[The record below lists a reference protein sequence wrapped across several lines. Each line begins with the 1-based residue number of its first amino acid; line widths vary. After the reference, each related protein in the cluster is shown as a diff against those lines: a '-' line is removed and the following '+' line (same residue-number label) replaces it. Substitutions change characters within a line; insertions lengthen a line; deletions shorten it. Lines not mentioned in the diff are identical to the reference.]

1 MRKLICL
8 SVLMLVVLVGC
19 SDNQDTGEIDVLRST
34 VELQKDQ
41 ITTIRELVSVIN
53 LSNEELK
60 MVLQANQLKL
70 DKVFSGQLEVN
81 QTVENL
87 VKENESIE
95 KRFENLVDSVETLVK
110 ENESME
116 KRFENLV
123 DTDDLDPLVKSV
135 ENLAKE
141 NDLIEKRFE
150 ALDGNGDNGDFDVLS
165 EAVKNLSSQINDL
178 KPELNEGIESLKDQ
192 FNQFVKD
199 NGDLA
204 PQVAKLDKRVQ
215 ELAAQLN
222 VLDKK
227 GNGAVVDVA
236 AQKQEIEKLI
246 SQLQDKDGRIRSIA
260 AEALGVIGEGAVDAT
275 SALIQALKDQ
285 DVHGNT
291 AWALGKMGMG
301 AVPLLVLA
309 LKDPS
314 AQVRSSVASAL
325 GAIGSKD
332 AVPALI
338 QALKDESI
346 GVRRGAAEALR
357 EIGSKDAVLALIQ
370 ALELRPYSVGFHFY
384 MVGILGGIGEDAVP
398 ALIQALK
405 DESIGVRRGAA
416 EALVTIESEDAVPAL
431 VKAFQD
437 PEAWV
442 RYSVLRALVTIES
455 EDAVPV
461 LALALKDKG
470 QGPGPGP
477 SYNIYNYAVEELR
490 KMGTRAVGA
499 VPALIQALKDPDSRV
514 SNSVAVELLVSIGKG
529 AVPALI
535 QALKDEDNFQQEDVS
550 NPSVYRESVCYSAM
564 KALSGI
570 GEEAIDAVPALIPL
584 LQDHNRFVRSDAT
597 GVLGSIGKGA
607 VPALIQALKGEDKLG
622 DRGRGRVNA
631 MKALS
636 RIGEEAIDAV
646 PALISLLQ
654 DKDQDEDVRSDVA
667 GVLGNIGSKDA
678 VLALIQVFKDVNEVH
693 HIRSKAGSALHTIG
707 TPEALAAV
715 N

>member
-346 GVRRGAAEALR
+346 GVRRGAAEAL
-357 EIGSKDAVLALIQ
+357 
-370 ALELRPYSVGFHFY
+370 
-384 MVGILGGIGEDAVP
+384 
-398 ALIQALK
+398 
-405 DESIGVRRGAA
+405 
-416 EALVTIESEDAVPAL
+416 VTIESEDAVPAL